1 MSQGKT
7 LRPPI
12 TSIVAWT
19 GDDGAHFSTSGQPA
33 GICGAAFATEVV
45 VWQMYEWVLVKV
57 EKLRTC
63 SLQFFTRVGL
73 RRNKSYLNPNHGAF
87 YTQVGTPVTGMLQRQ
102 CCFGNSDIFR
112 GESLVIDLFRHMI
125 DNFFICCQ
133 FGIDLKYMQHVSFIN
148 SFINAAASLESRSF
162 SPFCFPTAGKVN
174 RFIPEARSVA
184 TGF

>member
-12 TSIVAWT
+12 TSIVAWN

-57 EKLRTC
+57 EKLRTH

-87 YTQVGTPVTGMLQRQ
+87 LNLYPSRLHQTVGTPVTGVLQRQ
-102 CCFGNSDIFR
+102 CCFGKGDKFC
-112 GESLVIDLFRHMI
+112 GESLIIDLFRHMI
-125 DNFFICCQ
+125 DNFFYMLSIWYWFSICNMCQ
-133 FGIDLKYMQHVSFIN
+133 L
-148 SFINAAASLESRSF
+148 INA
-162 SPFCFPTAGKVN
+162 
-174 RFIPEARSVA
+174 VA
-184 TGF
+184 TRF